1 MDNDRGCAAGGDASR
16 PGAAPLRFRV
26 EGLDCQNEVR
36 ALKGA
41 VGPLVGGEDGLSFDT
56 RAGLMSVAAPGG
68 ASVEAIARAVAGTGM
83 RAELL
88 DDVAPAPEA
97 RPATAE
103 REPLVFQVMGLDCQ
117 NEVAALRRAVG
128 PLVGGEE
135 RLFFDTAKG
144 LMTVVPSSPVSASA
158 ITEAVARTGM
168 RATARVSGAGGPH
181 QLFRVRG
188 LDCKNEVALLER
200 GVGPLVGGARALA
213 FDTGRGAMTVVGG
226 PRSAPPDEIRQA
238 VRLTGMDAEPW
249 REEAPSGAGTAA
261 SVARVFRVE
270 GLDCQNEV
278 AALKRE
284 VGPVVGGADRLLFD
298 TAKGV
303 MAIAPGSP
311 TGDVEGA
318 VRRTGMRAMPVDG
331 GPGAGPARLF
341 RVTGLDCKNEAAALT
356 RELGPLVGGAEVL
369 AFDTGRGAMIVA
381 PGPQPTSAMAIQEAV
396 ARTGMRA
403 EPWPE
408 GDAAPGVGA
417 TDACGMGCGGNIA
430 AALAPPLP
438 THAPDAVVFHV
449 HGLDCGDEV
458 AALKREV
465 GPVVGGEER
474 LAFDLL
480 NGRMAVTGEVSP
492 ELADRIEK
500 AVARTGMRAEPWQ
513 EGEHTAA
520 AAAEERRRRVQ
531 TVLTAASGILAAL
544 GVALHAWLGGGLAA
558 ALGAEEGGGG
568 TPLPAILAYAA
579 AIACA
584 VRYVAP
590 KAWLS
595 ARRLRPDMN
604 LLMVVAVAG
613 AVGIGEWFEAA
624 TVSFFFA
631 LALALEA
638 WSLGR
643 ARRAVAALMEL
654 APPTARVLMPGGTER
669 EVPAAEVAVGARI
682 LVRPGDKLPLDGRV
696 AAGESEVNQAPIT
709 GESVPV
715 HKAPGAEV
723 FAGTINGDGALEIE
737 TTKAARDTT
746 LAQIIRMVGS
756 AQGRR
761 APSEQWVER
770 FARIYTPTVM
780 VLALAVFLVP
790 PLLLGGAWDIWFYR
804 ALVLLVIACP
814 CALVISTPV
823 TIVAALAGAAKHGVL
838 VKGGLHLETPAKIRA
853 MAMDKTGTLTEG
865 RPRVVA
871 LAPLDGRDE
880 AALLGLAAALEAR
893 SEHPLAKAILDR
905 AAAAG
910 VVPVPAEA
918 VQAVP
923 GKGLTGRV
931 EGRSAWLGSRR
942 FLEERG
948 LATPEALRRAEE
960 LAQAGR
966 TVVAV
971 GDEAGVWGLV
981 AVADTLRPGARQTVA
996 ALHAAGIERVV
1007 MLTGDNRATAE
1018 AIARETGVDEV
1029 RAELLPADKVAAVED
1044 LVARHGAVAM
1054 VGDGVNDA
1062 PAMARANLGIAMGAI
1077 GSDAA
1082 IETAD
1087 VALMS
1092 DDIAKLPWLVRHSR
1106 ATLRVIRQNIGF
1118 SVAVKL
1124 LFTGLTVVGLASL
1137 WGAIA
1142 ADVGASLLVVLNG
1155 LRLLGGRETAAAP
1168 PPAAPP
1174 APVGTGRPA
1183 LAAQG

>member
-1 MDNDRGCAAGGDASR
+1 MDGDQRGAAGAGRA
-16 PGAAPLRFRV
+16 GAPLRFRV

-41 VGPLVGGEDGLSFDT
+41 VGPLVGGEDGLAFDT
-56 RAGLMSVAAPGG
+56 RAGLMSVAAPGS
-68 ASVEAIARAVAGTGM
+68 ASAEAIARAVAGTGM

-88 DDVAPAPEA
+88 LDDVAPASKA
-97 RPATAE
+97 RPATPGP
-103 REPLVFQVMGLDCQ
+103 EPLVFQVRGLDCQ
-117 NEVAALRRAVG
+117 NEVRALRQAVG
-128 PLVGGEE
+128 PLVGGDD
-135 RLFFDTAKG
+135 RLWFDTAKG
-144 LMTVVPSSPVSASA
+144 IMTAAPAHPVSAA
-158 ITEAVARTGM
+158 TVVEAVARTGM
-168 RATARVSGAGGPH
+168 SAMARVGAPGSPA
-181 QLFRVRG
+181 LLLRVRG

-200 GVGPLVGGARALA
+200 ALGPLVGGTHALA
-213 FDTGRGAMTVVGG
+213 FDTERGAVTVIGG
-226 PRSAPPDEIRQA
+226 PRSGDEHDLLAAIREA
-238 VRLTGMDAEPW
+238 SMDAEPW
-249 REEAPSGAGTAA
+249 EMTAPTTGPATAA
-261 SVARVFRVE
+261 FQLFRVE

-278 AALKRE
+278 AALRRE
-284 VGPVVGGADRLLFD
+284 VGPVVGGPERLLFD
-298 TAKGV
+298 PAKGL
-303 MAIAPGSP
+303 MAVTAAGSA
-311 TGDVEGA
+311 TGPEIETA
-318 VRRTGMRAMPVDG
+318 VARTGMRATAWD
-331 GPGAGPARLF
+331 AGPEGPSPQLF
-341 RVTGLDCKNEAAALT
+341 RVAGLDCKNEAAALT
-356 RELGPLVGGAEVL
+356 QAVGPVVGGAEAL
-369 AFDTGRGAMIVA
+369 AFDTGRGAMIIAPA
-381 PGPQPTSAMAIQEAV
+381 PGRALSVEAIRDAV

-403 EPWPE
+403 EPWSEAAEP
-408 GDAAPGVGA
+408 AAP
-417 TDACGMGCGGNIA
+417 DACGLGCGGDVA

-438 THAPDAVVFHV
+438 THAPDAVVFKV

-465 GPVVGGEER
+465 GPVVGTEDR
-474 LAFDLL
+474 LSFDLL
-480 NGRMAVTGEVSP
+480 NGRMAITGAVSP

-513 EGEHTAA
+513 EGEQTAA
-520 AAAEERRRRVQ
+520 GAAEDRRRRVQ
-531 TVLTAASGILAAL
+531 TWLTTASGVLAVA

-624 TVSFFFA
+624 IVSFFFA
-631 LALALEA
+631 LALALEG

-654 APPTARVLMPGGTER
+654 APATARVLLPGGGER
-669 EVPAAEVAVGARI
+669 EVPAAEVAVGARVLI
-682 LVRPGDKLPLDGRV
+682 RPGDKLPLDGRV

-723 FAGTINGDGALEIE
+723 FAGTINGDGALEVE

-770 FARIYTPTVM
+770 FARVYTPAVM

-823 TIVAALAGAAKHGVL
+823 TIVAALAGAAKQGVL

-871 LAPLDGRDE
+871 LAPLGGRDE

-905 AAAAG
+905 AAEAG
-910 VVPVPAEA
+910 VAVAPAKA

-931 EGRSAWLGSRR
+931 GGRSAWLGSRR

-948 LATPEALRRAEE
+948 LATPEALHRAEE
-960 LAQAGR
+960 LASAGR

-981 AVADTLRPGARQTVA
+981 AVADTLRPGARQTIA

-1044 LVARHGAVAM
+1044 LVARYGAVAM

-1124 LFTGLTVVGLASL
+1124 LFTGLTVAGLASL

-1155 LRLLGGRETAAAP
+1155 LRLLGGGETTAAP
-1168 PPAAPP
+1168 PSAAPP
-1174 APVGTGRPA
+1174 APAGTGRPA

>member
-1 MDNDRGCAAGGDASR
+1 
-16 PGAAPLRFRV
+16 
-26 EGLDCQNEVR
+26 
-36 ALKGA
+36 
-41 VGPLVGGEDGLSFDT
+41 
-56 RAGLMSVAAPGG
+56 
-68 ASVEAIARAVAGTGM
+68 
-83 RAELL
+83 
-88 DDVAPAPEA
+88 
-97 RPATAE
+97 
-103 REPLVFQVMGLDCQ
+103 
-117 NEVAALRRAVG
+117 
-128 PLVGGEE
+128 
-135 RLFFDTAKG
+135 
-144 LMTVVPSSPVSASA
+144 
-158 ITEAVARTGM
+158 
-168 RATARVSGAGGPH
+168 
-181 QLFRVRG
+181 
-188 LDCKNEVALLER
+188 
-200 GVGPLVGGARALA
+200 
-213 FDTGRGAMTVVGG
+213 
-226 PRSAPPDEIRQA
+226 
-238 VRLTGMDAEPW
+238 
-249 REEAPSGAGTAA
+249 
-261 SVARVFRVE
+261 
-270 GLDCQNEV
+270 
-278 AALKRE
+278 
-284 VGPVVGGADRLLFD
+284 
-298 TAKGV
+298 
-303 MAIAPGSP
+303 
-311 TGDVEGA
+311 
-318 VRRTGMRAMPVDG
+318 
-331 GPGAGPARLF
+331 
-341 RVTGLDCKNEAAALT
+341 
-356 RELGPLVGGAEVL
+356 
-369 AFDTGRGAMIVA
+369 
-381 PGPQPTSAMAIQEAV
+381 
-396 ARTGMRA
+396 MRA

-408 GDAAPGVGA
+408 EDAGLDAAA
-417 TDACGMGCGGNIA
+417 DACGMGCGGGDIA
-430 AALAPPLP
+430 TALAPPVP
-438 THAPDAVVFHV
+438 THAPDALVLRI
-449 HGLDCGDEV
+449 HGMDCGDEV

-465 GPVVGGEER
+465 GPVAGGEDR
-474 LAFDLL
+474 LSFDLL
-480 NGRMAVTGEVSP
+480 NGRMAVAGAASASP
-492 ELADRIEK
+492 ELVARIEK

-513 EGEHTAA
+513 EGEQTAA
-520 AAAEERRRRVQ
+520 GAAEERRRRVQ
-531 TVLTAASGILAAL
+531 TALTTASGILAAL

-558 ALGAEEGGGG
+558 ALGAEEGSGG

-654 APPTARVLMPGGTER
+654 APATARVLLPDGTER

-770 FARIYTPTVM
+770 FARIYTPAVM
-780 VLALAVFLVP
+780 ALALAVFLVP

-871 LAPLDGRDE
+871 LAPLGGRDE

-905 AAAAG
+905 AAEAG
-910 VVPVPAEA
+910 IAVAPAEA

-948 LATPEALRRAEE
+948 LATPEALHRAEE

-971 GDEAGVWGLV
+971 GDEAGAWGLV

-1124 LFTGLTVVGLASL
+1124 LFTVLTVVGLASL

-1155 LRLLGGRETAAAP
+1155 LRLLGGGEKAAAP
-1168 PPAAPP
+1168 PPTAPSAP
-1174 APVGTGRPA
+1174 AGTGRPV

>member
-1 MDNDRGCAAGGDASR
+1 MDGDRRGAAGAGRA
-16 PGAAPLRFRV
+16 GAPLRFRV

-36 ALKGA
+36 LLKGA
-41 VGPLVGGEDGLSFDT
+41 VGPLVGGEDGLAFDT
-56 RAGLMSVAAPGG
+56 KAGLMSVTAPGG
-68 ASVEAIARAVAGTGM
+68 ASAEAIVRAVAGTGM

-88 DDVAPAPEA
+88 LDDVVPASEA
-97 RPATAE
+97 RPATPVP
-103 REPLVFQVMGLDCQ
+103 EPLVFQVRGLDCQ
-117 NEVAALRRAVG
+117 NEVAALKREVG
-128 PLVGGEE
+128 PLVGGEA

-144 LMTVVPSSPVSASA
+144 VMTVASSSPVSTSA
-158 ITEAVARTGM
+158 ITEAVARAGM
-168 RATARVSGAGGPH
+168 SAMARIGAPGSPA
-181 QLFRVRG
+181 LLLRVRG

-200 GVGPLVGGARALA
+200 ALGPLVGGTHALA

-226 PRSAPPDEIRQA
+226 PRYGDEDDLLAAIREA
-238 VRLTGMDAEPW
+238 GLDAEPW
-249 REEAPSGAGTAA
+249 EKTAPSAGPATAA
-261 SVARVFRVE
+261 LRLFRVE

-278 AALKRE
+278 AALRRE
-284 VGPVVGGADRLLFD
+284 VGPVVGGPERLLFD
-298 TAKGV
+298 PAKGL
-303 MAIAPGSP
+303 MAVTAGSV
-311 TGDVEGA
+311 TGPEIETA
-318 VRRTGMRAMPVDG
+318 VARTGMRATAWDVRPE
-331 GPGAGPARLF
+331 GPSPQLF
-341 RVTGLDCKNEAAALT
+341 RVAGLDCKNEAAALT
-356 RELGPLVGGAEVL
+356 QAVGPVVGGAEAL

-381 PGPQPTSAMAIQEAV
+381 PAPGRAVSVEAIRDAV
-396 ARTGMRA
+396 TRTGMRA
-403 EPWPE
+403 DLWSEAAEP
-408 GDAAPGVGA
+408 AAP
-417 TDACGMGCGGNIA
+417 DACELGCGGDVA

-438 THAPDAVVFHV
+438 THAPDAVVFKV

-465 GPVVGGEER
+465 GPVVGTEDR
-474 LAFDLL
+474 LSFDLL
-480 NGRMAVTGEVSP
+480 NGRMAITGAVSP

-513 EGEHTAA
+513 EGEQTAA
-520 AAAEERRRRVQ
+520 GAAEDRRRRVQ
-531 TVLTAASGILAAL
+531 TWLTTASGVLAVA

-558 ALGAEEGGGG
+558 ALGAEEAAGG
-568 TPLPAILAYAA
+568 TPLLAILAYAA

-723 FAGTINGDGALEIE
+723 FAGTINGDGALEVE

-770 FARIYTPTVM
+770 FARVYTPAVM

-823 TIVAALAGAAKHGVL
+823 TIVAALAGAAKQGVL

-871 LAPLDGRDE
+871 LAPLGGRDE

-905 AAAAG
+905 AAEAG
-910 VVPVPAEA
+910 VTAAPAEA

-931 EGRSAWLGSRR
+931 AGQSAWLGSRR

-948 LATPEALRRAEE
+948 LATPEALQRAEE

-1106 ATLRVIRQNIGF
+1106 ATLGVIRQNIGF

-1155 LRLLGGRETAAAP
+1155 LRLLGARETAAAP
-1168 PPAAPP
+1168 PPSAPP
-1174 APVGTGRPA
+1174 APAGTGRPV